1 MRIRDVV
8 VLGAGAA
15 GLTAAI
21 FAAQSGRN
29 VTVLERTDKA
39 GKKILMSGGTRC
51 NVLPVITSL
60 DDYFTDSSPN
70 LLRRIFNSW
79 SVQACKD
86 WFEQDLTLQLACET
100 ESNKWFPVSN
110 SAKDVRDALL
120 NRAISEGVEI
130 LYNVPATHIV
140 LHQHSNTFIS
150 GQVHEEPPP
159 TEGVPRQKKSGKNLN
174 RSSGNYHTRNAESAI
189 WEIKDEKNQTTHRA
203 HRVILATGGLSVPT
217 IGTDGM
223 GHKML
228 TELNLPLRPAYPAL
242 TPLAGPHPGQQN
254 LAGVSLKVAITAKA
268 GKTVLQSN
276 REGFLFTH
284 KGYSGPAILDISH
297 LVTRY
302 IDSTQNR
309 ISNESVMPR
318 PIILVNWTGEDIQVW
333 KARLESG
340 KATVRNTLR
349 EHLPERLV
357 DALLENLDCAERK
370 VSEISRLQRQE
381 LLRRLT
387 EYELP
392 WASHEGYR
400 KAEVTGGGLPLN
412 QIDTATM
419 QIKSLPGLYV
429 CGEIIDV
436 FGRIGGFN
444 FYWAWVTGRL
454 AGLNA

>member
-1 MRIRDVV
+1 MIHRDFVV
-8 VLGAGAA
+8 IGAGAA

-21 FAAQSGRN
+21 FAAQSGKK

-51 NVLPVITSL
+51 NVLPVTMSIE
-60 DDYFTDSSPN
+60 DYFSDSSSN
-70 LLRRIFNSW
+70 LLKRIFNSW
-79 SVQACKD
+79 SLEACKD
-86 WFEQDLTLQLACET
+86 WFEQDLGLPLACET

-110 SAKDVRDALL
+110 SARDVRDALL
-120 NRAISEGVEI
+120 NRALGLGVEI
-130 LYNVPATHIV
+130 LYNMPVAHICRLKDTDHKASEAAVSESDQVSDLWDIQNENTQSLCRAKRIV
-140 LHQHSNTFIS
+140 LS
-150 GQVHEEPPP
+150 
-159 TEGVPRQKKSGKNLN
+159 
-174 RSSGNYHTRNAESAI
+174 
-189 WEIKDEKNQTTHRA
+189 
-203 HRVILATGGLSVPT
+203 TGGLSVPT

-223 GHKML
+223 GHRML
-228 TELNLPLRPAYPAL
+228 TELNLPLRSAYPAL
-242 TPLAGPHPGQQN
+242 TSLTGPHPGQQN
-254 LAGVSLKVAITAKA
+254 LAGVSLKVAITARA
-268 GKTVLQSN
+268 GKKVLKSN

-284 KGYSGPAILDISH
+284 KGYSGPAVLDISH
-297 LVTRY
+297 MVTRY

-309 ISNESVMPR
+309 DSNVETLPR
-318 PIILVNWTGEDIQVW
+318 PDIRVNWTDEDVQQW
-333 KARLESG
+333 KQRLETG

-357 DALLENLDCAERK
+357 DALLENLDCSERK
-370 VSEISRLQRQE
+370 VSEIPKQSRQE

-387 EYELP
+387 EFELP

-400 KAEVTGGGLPLN
+400 KAEVTGGGLPLK

-419 QIKSLPGLYV
+419 QVKAVPGLFV

-454 AGLNA
+454 AGLNV